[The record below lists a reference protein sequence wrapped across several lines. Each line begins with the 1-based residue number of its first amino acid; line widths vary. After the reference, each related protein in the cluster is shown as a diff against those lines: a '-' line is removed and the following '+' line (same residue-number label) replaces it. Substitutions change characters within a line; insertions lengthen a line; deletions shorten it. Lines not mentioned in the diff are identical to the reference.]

1 MNELPQDQPPAP
13 DAPASETPASERPAR
28 DSRWRAGL
36 ARVRQRMNLRVVAVA
51 VGLLLLA
58 GLWLDT
64 RGRINTLQ
72 QELVRELAEAG
83 SLGKESRQLAAQAS
97 QTVRDLEFKI
107 GLLESRLAETQN
119 QRLALEALYLELSR
133 SRDERVLA
141 EVEQILLSGSQQLQ
155 LAGNVKAAL
164 VALESADSR
173 LQRSDGAQFAALR
186 RTIARDIERL
196 KSAPFVDIVGMSLRL
211 DTLAHQADQF
221 GLAMYERPA
230 QPPPPTPRLEGGALA
245 RLAREAWQDLTGLIR
260 IQRLDSREVPLVAP
274 SQEFFLRENLRM
286 RLLSARIAL
295 LARDETAFKADVR
308 SARDWLQ
315 RYFDHGDKQV
325 DAALNALKRLAE
337 TDVSI
342 DLPDI
347 SASLDAVRQHKL
359 ARERGLR

>member
-1 MNELPQDQPPAP
+1 MTVPQESPPASAPEPPAP
-13 DAPASETPASERPAR
+13 ESPSAA
-28 DSRWRAGL
+28 SRWRAAFGR
-36 ARVRQRMNLRVVAVA
+36 ARKRIDWRIAAVV

-83 SLGKESRQLAAQAS
+83 NVSKESRQLAAQAS
-97 QTVRDLEFKI
+97 QSMRDLEFKI
-107 GLLESRLAETQN
+107 GMLESRLSETQN
-119 QRLALEALYLELSR
+119 QRVALEALYLELSR

-141 EVEQILLSGSQQLQ
+141 EVEQILLAGSQQLQ
-155 LAGNVKAAL
+155 LAGNVRAAL

-173 LQRSDGAQFAALR
+173 LQRGDGAQFAELR

-196 KSAPFVDIVGMSLRL
+196 KSAPFVDVVGMSLRL
-211 DTLAHQADQF
+211 DTLAHQTEQF

-230 QPPPPTPRLEGGALA
+230 QPPPPAPRDEGGALV
-245 RLAREAWQDLTGLIR
+245 RLAREAWHDVKGLIR
-260 IQRLDSREVPLVAP
+260 VQRVDSREVPLVAP
-274 SQEFFLRENLRM
+274 GQEFFLRENLRM

-315 RYFDHGDKQV
+315 RYFDPGDRQV
-325 DAALNALKRLAE
+325 GAALSALNRLGE

-342 DLPDI
+342 DVPDI
-347 SASLDAVRQHKL
+347 SASLSAVRQHKL